1 VDNVHIGL
9 VDPKSPENMGSVLR
23 AVGCYQAAAI
33 RYTGS
38 RYARASQFVT
48 DTKKRHVVVD
58 IKQVEDLISEAKAA
72 GLQPVAVE
80 LTLGATPL
88 PTFQHPKQCMYIF
101 GPEDGTIAQSV
112 LDQCADVVFIP
123 TTGCMNLA
131 ATVNVI
137 LYDRLAKQHLGAQDH
152 AEMNTLIE
160 KSRDTNNRTIRAKK
174 A

>member
-1 VDNVHIGL
+1 MDSVHIGL

-23 AVGCYQAAAI
+23 AVGCYQATAI

-48 DTKKRHVVVD
+48 DTKKRHLAVD
-58 IKQVEDLISEAKAA
+58 IKRVEDLISEAKAA

-88 PTFQHPKQCMYIF
+88 PNFQHPKQCMYIF
-101 GPEDGTIAQSV
+101 GPEDGTIPQSV
-112 LDQCADVVFIP
+112 VDQCADIVFIP

-137 LYDRLAKQHLGAQDH
+137 LYDRLAKQYVTPQDH
-152 AEMNTLIE
+152 AKMNALILQ
-160 KSRDTNNRTIRAKK
+160 SRDTNNRTTRAKK